1 MKKRGIV
8 DIIYLILYFIIG
20 VVCPVGDFSTFQEVA
35 ELNISKKK
43 NAIEHRPEDV
53 ILNSK
58 SPFSVVEAY
67 KNLRTNVMYS
77 IPRNEKGKTVVITSS
92 SASEGKT
99 TTCINLAITFAQMN
113 ARVLLMDCDLRKPR
127 VYRYLKLD
135 KKEGISN
142 VLCGFADL
150 ENTLQVNVRE
160 NLDVLASGDIPP
172 NPAELLQTKAFD
184 KMMAV
189 LQKVYDYIII
199 DTPPINVVMD
209 AANIIKH
216 SDGTILLVKK
226 GATTYDMV
234 DDAIERLEKIDAK
247 LIGTIMIDDVDN
259 SGSEYKRSVYN
270 YRYKDSVARPKK

>member
-1 MKKRGIV
+1 MPSWSVRI
-8 DIIYLILYFIIG
+8 
-20 VVCPVGDFSTFQEVA
+20 FQEVE
-35 ELNISKKK
+35 ELIISNKK
-43 NAIEHRPEDV
+43 NAIENKPEDV

-77 IPRNEKGKTVVITSS
+77 IPRNEKGKTIVVTSS
-92 SASEGKT
+92 SAAEGKT

-150 ENTLQVNVRE
+150 ETTLQLNVRE
-160 NLDVLASGDIPP
+160 NLDVLAAGDIPP

-184 KMMAV
+184 KVIGV

-226 GATTYDMV
+226 GSTTYDMV
-234 DDAIERLEKIDAK
+234 DAALERLEKIDAK
-247 LIGTIMIDDVDN
+247 LIGTVMIDDIDN
-259 SGSEYKRSVYN
+259 SGSEYKKSGYN
-270 YRYKDSVARPKK
+270 YRYKDTVARPKK